1 MDISIQEPCISI
13 QNGTRPSPRPTIPL
27 AGAPTSIWKA
37 STRSSPGAAVWRC
50 LTHRCSTSRRLQTI
64 GSCCSSWG
72 CATNSDVLERTM
84 TLHYDGVPGHENEP
98 VVVAVF
104 DIDPVELQLSDPG
117 KPAWRRADSVVS
129 TAAAK
134 LGE

>member
-1 MDISIQEPCISI
+1 
-13 QNGTRPSPRPTIPL
+13 
-27 AGAPTSIWKA
+27 
-37 STRSSPGAAVWRC
+37 
-50 LTHRCSTSRRLQTI
+50 
-64 GSCCSSWG
+64 
-72 CATNSDVLERTM
+72 M
-84 TLHYDGVPGHENEP
+84 TLNYDGVPGHENEP

-134 LGE
+134 AGETHRTTRGNRRQQRQGHVASCQPLTCRLAHFSRSRFV